1 MQKSGLG
8 FGFLLSL
15 LLHIGVVIVLLWFMD
30 IAKPKQKSITKHKI
44 TLDLNKF
51 QTLPPKPSAALPN
64 IKPQL
69 HKPIPPVKKPIPKT
83 PKPKPKKVVKK
94 PKPKRELKKEP
105 KIKKVTKSIQK
116 QKKSIVKKSKIEP
129 KKETPRKKI
138 TKKET
143 TKPKKV
149 LQSKKITKPQK
160 ITKPKKVVKKE
171 STKPKTTPKPKRVS
185 HKSKPI
191 IRPKGKDKR
200 LINNLYG
207 SSYSRMS
214 ASQRKFIDENLREI
228 IRISQRTLNYLGY
241 PKEALYMHEQGTNI
255 VEFWLYP
262 NGDIS
267 HLRLKRRIGSDSLD
281 RQTIEVIKT
290 AYMYYP
296 KPPVKTKIII
306 YVGYHLR

>member
-51 QTLPPKPSAALPN
+51 QTLPQKPSATLPN

-69 HKPIPPVKKPIPKT
+69 HKPIPKT
-83 PKPKPKKVVKK
+83 PKPMPKKVVKK
-94 PKPKRELKKEP
+94 SKPKKEAKKE
-105 KIKKVTKSIQK
+105 IVKKEIV
-116 QKKSIVKKSKIEP
+116 KKSIVKKSKVEP
-129 KKETPRKKI
+129 KKEIPKRKI
-138 TKKET
+138 TQKET

-149 LQSKKITKPQK
+149 IKSKDIVKQKKIIKPKK
-160 ITKPKKVVKKE
+160 IVKKENTKPKIT
-171 STKPKTTPKPKRVS
+171 SKPKRVS

-191 IRPKGKDKR
+191 IRPKGRDKR

-214 ASQRKFIDENLREI
+214 ASQRKFIDKNLREI

>member
-51 QTLPPKPSAALPN
+51 QTLPQKPSATLPN

-69 HKPIPPVKKPIPKT
+69 HKPIPKT
-83 PKPKPKKVVKK
+83 PKPMPKKVVKK
-94 PKPKRELKKEP
+94 SKPKKEAKKE
-105 KIKKVTKSIQK
+105 IV
-116 QKKSIVKKSKIEP
+116 KKSIVKKSKVEP
-129 KKETPRKKI
+129 KKEVPKRKI
-138 TKKET
+138 TQKET

-149 LQSKKITKPQK
+149 IKSKDIVKQKKIIKPKK
-160 ITKPKKVVKKE
+160 IVKKENTKPKI
-171 STKPKTTPKPKRVS
+171 TPKPKRVS

-296 KPPVKTKIII
+296 KPPVKTKTII
-306 YVGYHLR
+306 YVGYHSR